1 MTMVMSSILFCC
13 LDLRYPEPNSNL
25 SSVLDTGERGLR
37 QCTANILCLLISSEF
52 ALKMAS
58 KSLKDLGIE
67 LTKITKELNKTR
79 DKKNGPIGVKELED
93 KGLINILD
101 GLAKGVELVR
111 SMLEKGEDNCPKVK
125 ILEEKTRVLEDQ
137 SDHHHQRSLKGKFM
151 ISSLKTNNVIVS
163 EEQFKKGSKTLVEY
177 VTELIFQKLGVRVKP
192 DEIISCH
199 FTSSGLIIFRMG
211 DFKPGSSYD
220 SIVTAIKSGQ
230 GKDVK
235 DLFINFALT
244 PRRASLL
251 YEVRQLVK
259 AKKISKFVTY
269 SDGSIS
275 VVKLDGKTK
284 VKVTNY
290 TEKEGGAGGQG
301 GGADGARTGKRL
313 LFSTMTCEELKDR
326 FGGQV

>member
-1 MTMVMSSILFCC
+1 
-13 LDLRYPEPNSNL
+13 
-25 SSVLDTGERGLR
+25 
-37 QCTANILCLLISSEF
+37 
-52 ALKMAS
+52 
-58 KSLKDLGIE
+58 
-67 LTKITKELNKTR
+67 
-79 DKKNGPIGVKELED
+79 
-93 KGLINILD
+93 
-101 GLAKGVELVR
+101 
-111 SMLEKGEDNCPKVK
+111 MLEKGEDNCPKVK
-125 ILEEKTRVLEDQ
+125 ILEEKTRALEDQ

-151 ISSLKTNNVIVS
+151 ISSLKSNNVITP
-163 EEQFKKGSKTLVEY
+163 EEQFKKGSKPLVEY
-177 VTELIFQKLGVRVKP
+177 VTELIFQKLGVRVKV

-199 FTSSGLIIFRMG
+199 YTSSGLIIFRMG

-290 TEKEGGAGGQG
+290 TEKQGAAGGQGG
-301 GGADGARTGKRL
+301 GGADGARIGKKL
-313 LFSTMTCEELKDR
+313 QFSTMTCEELKDR